1 MTRSTDLIMAFGN
14 CDSLF
19 KFYLLFLL
27 IVCVVGVVIHTTC
40 MQVPVETMSFGSLE
54 LELETTDSP
63 QGGCWDPNLGPL

>member
-27 IVCVVGVVIHTTC
+27 IVCVLGGYPYHMHASASGDNELWIPGAGVR
-40 MQVPVETMSFGSLE
+40 
-54 LELETTDSP
+54 DY
-63 QGGCWDPNLGPL
+63 